1 MSQDYFT
8 LITFQNSSQIDSIEP
23 IQVDLDKVHLEN

>member
-8 LITFQNSSQIDSIEP
+8 LITFQNLSQIDSIKP